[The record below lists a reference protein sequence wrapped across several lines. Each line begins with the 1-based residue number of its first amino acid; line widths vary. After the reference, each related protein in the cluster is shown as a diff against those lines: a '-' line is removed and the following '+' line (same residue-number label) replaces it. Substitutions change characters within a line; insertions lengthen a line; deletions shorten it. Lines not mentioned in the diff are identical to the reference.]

1 MYGVALFIRMIVFPE
16 RPGALMRFLEGLDS
30 TWNVSLFNYRNHGDG
45 KHCSGIWD
53 SRCYILLTSLLVNVD
68 MGKVLV
74 GIQVPPEDNDAFAS
88 FLEKL
93 NYYYVEETDNVV
105 YKTFLQ

>member
-1 MYGVALFIRMIVFPE
+1 MGDGIIHCWMIVFPE
-16 RPGALMRFLEGLDS
+16 RPGALMRFLEGLNS

-45 KHCSGIWD
+45 KHEYGQDDIHAHML
-53 SRCYILLTSLLVNVD
+53 IVNVD

>member
-1 MYGVALFIRMIVFPE
+1 MLY
-16 RPGALMRFLEGLDS
+16 
-30 TWNVSLFNYRNHGDG
+30 
-45 KHCSGIWD
+45 
-53 SRCYILLTSLLVNVD
+53 LLISLLVNVD